1 MLIDEKHATVSSGD
15 YTWKSS
21 FENGVWT
28 YPLEEAWKGLNAAI
42 SGVQGLEDVAAV
54 GVSGMLLRLIATF
67 LFVIAIVC
75 RIFSVADWGQSG
87 ALIVVSFIVFTL
99 PTIADGLTSFVE
111 SVNSRLWR
119 FIRR

>member
-1 MLIDEKHATVSSGD
+1 MGIIRIFGKLAALVALGIGTVLKLIGD
-15 YTWKSS
+15 
-21 FENGVWT
+21 F
-28 YPLEEAWKGLNAAI
+28 
-42 SGVQGLEDVAAV
+42 AV
-54 GVSGMLLRLIATF
+54 GVSGPWLRIIAMF

-87 ALIVVSFIVFTL
+87 ALIVVSFIIFTL

-111 SVNSRLWR
+111 SVNTRLWR

>member
-1 MLIDEKHATVSSGD
+1 MGIIRIFGKLAALVALGIGTVLKLIGD
-15 YTWKSS
+15 
-21 FENGVWT
+21 F
-28 YPLEEAWKGLNAAI
+28 
-42 SGVQGLEDVAAV
+42 AV

-75 RIFSVADWGQSG
+75 RIFSVSDWGQSG
-87 ALIVVSFIVFTL
+87 ALIVVSFIIFTL